1 MLRQVELVE
10 KVKSYDPSVE
20 EGLLNKAYVYS
31 MRAHGSQ
38 KRASGDPY
46 FSHPLE
52 VAGILADL
60 KFDFK
65 TVITALL
72 HDVVEDT
79 TLTFTDIKE
88 TFGVEIAQLVD
99 GVTKLTKLE
108 GRSDKF
114 NQAENFRK
122 LLLATSEDIRV
133 LLVKLADRLH
143 NMRTIKYIKS
153 EEKRYRISIETL
165 EIYAPIAER
174 LGMQEI
180 RSELDDLAFNV
191 IEPEIRES
199 IIERLKMLRQQDE
212 DLLIKTIKKIEGLLS
227 EQKIS
232 SRVSGRQ
239 KQPYSIWKKMKIKS
253 VNFAQLSDI
262 MGFTIQVKNVES
274 CYKVLGLLHQ
284 KYSYVPGRFKDY
296 ISTPKPN
303 GYQSI
308 HTTLIGPMNQRI
320 EVQIRSFE
328 MNQLAEFG
336 VAAHW
341 IYKDKVNLKD
351 GKQFKWIRQILD
363 ILDQSREPE
372 EFLEHTKLQMFSD
385 QVFVFTPKGDLISLP
400 NGAMPLD
407 FAFSVHTDIGSCC
420 SGVKIN
426 NSPKQLSTK
435 LKNGDQ
441 VEIIYGKKINIQP
454 EWISLSITGKA
465 KAIIKRF
472 LHNIEEEDFKKL
484 GKDILINEFKNQ
496 RIRYSEK
503 NIKGVVD
510 QFSFSKIDELFL
522 AVGCGK
528 LSPSKIITSLFP
540 EKSTVNSNKKIILF
554 NEVKVQREIQSSPL
568 LLKGLTPGMSVH
580 YANCCNPIYGD
591 SVISYISEGKGL
603 IVHQENCEELRK
615 IKIEKTKLINATW
628 EKISPRR
635 SSFIARISVTIK
647 NKIGTLGV
655 LSSLLGNSKSNIR
668 NLNITER
675 NIDFF
680 KINVE
685 IDVKDVEHLSKVIA
699 SLRSSEFIVNVSRI

>member
-10 KVKSYDPSVE
+10 KVKAYDPSVE

-79 TLTFTDIKE
+79 TLTFKDIKKS
-88 TFGVEIAQLVD
+88 FGIEIAQLVD

-143 NMRTIKYIKS
+143 NMRTIKYIKND
-153 EEKRYRISIETL
+153 EKRYRISIETL

-174 LGMQEI
+174 LGMHEI

-212 DLLIKTIKKIEGLLS
+212 DILLKTIKKIECLLK
-227 EQKIS
+227 EQKILS
-232 SRVSGRQ
+232 HVSGRE

-262 MGFTIQVKNVES
+262 MGFTIQVKGVEE

-400 NGAMPLD
+400 KGAMPLD
-407 FAFSVHTDIGSCC
+407 FAFSVHTDIGTCC

-426 NSPKQLSTK
+426 NSIKPLSTK
-435 LKNGDQ
+435 LQNGDQ
-441 VEIIYGKKINIQP
+441 VEIIYDKKINIQS
-454 EWISLSITGKA
+454 EWINLSITGKA

-484 GKDILINEFKNQ
+484 GKEILTNEFKNQ
-496 RIRYSEK
+496 KIRFFEK
-503 NIKGVVD
+503 SLKEIVD
-510 QFSFSKIDELFL
+510 KFSFQEIDELFL
-522 AVGCGK
+522 AIGSGK
-528 LSPSKIITSLFP
+528 LSPAKIITSMFP
-540 EKSTVNSNKKIILF
+540 EKSKVGKNKKIILL
-554 NEVKVQREIQSSPL
+554 NEVKVQREIQKSPL

-580 YANCCNPIYGD
+580 YANCCNPIFGD
-591 SVISYISEGKGL
+591 SVVSYISEGKGL
-603 IVHQENCEELRK
+603 IVHQESCEELSR
-615 IKIEKTKLINATW
+615 IDIEKSKLINATW

-635 SSFIARISVTIK
+635 RSFIARINVIIK

-668 NLNITER
+668 NLNISER
-675 NIDFF
+675 NVDFF
-680 KINVE
+680 KINLE